1 MGRIVCE
8 NIICRRGA
16 FTLKV
21 PELAIE
27 TGEKIAL
34 LGENGCGKTS
44 LLQVL
49 TGLLPLTSGTMQFDD
64 VRWDKLRP
72 AERAEHM
79 SYLPQEVGVL
89 FNLTVEELLRL
100 SLHESRLLQDDARAA
115 VIVATEM
122 REYLKRVYHT
132 LSGGEKR
139 RAMLLRLLCR
149 NTAFTLLD
157 EPTAPLDMRH
167 GVQVMRYLAD
177 MPGTVLAAMHD
188 INLAARYFERFLLM
202 QNGRIIYDV
211 PKAELTA
218 AMLEEIY
225 GIGLNAYSGYFVPE
239 L

>member
-8 NIICRRGA
+8 NLICRRGA
-16 FTLKV
+16 FTLRV
-21 PELAIE
+21 PALEIKA
-27 TGEKIAL
+27 GQKIAL
-34 LGENGCGKTS
+34 LGENGCGKTT
-44 LLQVL
+44 LLQIL
-49 TGLLPLTSGTMQFDD
+49 TGLLPLAAGMIHFGNL
-64 VRWDKLRP
+64 RWDNLRP
-72 AERAEHM
+72 AERAEQM
-79 SYLPQEVGVL
+79 SYLPQEAGVL

-100 SLHESRLLQDDARAA
+100 SLHEAGLLQSAERDAAIA
-115 VIVATEM
+115 ATEM

-139 RAMLLRLLCR
+139 RAMLLRILCR

-167 GVQVMRYLAD
+167 GVQVMRYLSC

-211 PKAELTA
+211 PKAELTVV
-218 AMLEEIY
+218 MLEEIY
-225 GIGLNAYSGYFVPE
+225 GIGLSAYSGYFVPE